1 MEELTRAVIVIGAG
15 NLLLVPFVLSFSALF
30 PRRIARTRAIAEQ
43 MPGRAFAVGL
53 INLLF
58 FGAVALGFSALADA
72 IGNELPRLP
81 ALLIFTILLIALSFG
96 LTAVARLV
104 GERLRPQAS
113 DLNRTIVGT
122 LALSLGSTLPLV
134 GWFALLPYAA
144 SLGLGA
150 FLLSFIVREKTLVNE

>member
-1 MEELTRAVIVIGAG
+1 MEELIRAVVVIILGCV
-15 NLLLVPFVLSFSALF
+15 LIVPFVLSFNALF
-30 PRRIARTRAIAEQ
+30 PRRIARTRTIAEQ

-122 LALSLGSTLPLV
+122 LALSLGSTLPVV

-144 SLGLGA
+144 GLGLGA
-150 FLLSFIVREKTLVNE
+150 FILSFIVREKPPVN

>member
-1 MEELTRAVIVIGAG
+1 MEELIRAAVVIILGCG
-15 NLLLVPFVLSFSALF
+15 LIVPFVLSLNALF
-30 PRRIARTRAIAEQ
+30 PRRVARTRTLAEQ
-43 MPGRAFAVGL
+43 MPGRAFAMGL

-81 ALLIFTILLIALSFG
+81 ALFIFTVLLIALSFG
-96 LTAVARLV
+96 LTALARLV

-113 DLNRTIVGT
+113 DLNRTVVGT

-150 FLLSFIVREKTLVNE
+150 FLLSFIVREKAPQS

>member
-1 MEELTRAVIVIGAG
+1 MEELIRATVVIVLGCGLI
-15 NLLLVPFVLSFSALF
+15 VPFVLSLNALF
-30 PRRIARTRAIAEQ
+30 PRRVARARTIAEQ
-43 MPGRAFAVGL
+43 MPGRAFAAGL

-58 FGAVALGFSALADA
+58 FSAVALGFSALADA

-104 GERLRPQAS
+104 GERLRPHAS
-113 DLNRTIVGT
+113 DSSRTIVGT

-150 FLLSFIVREKTLVNE
+150 FIISFVWKEKVNV